1 MKKLLLTFLS
11 KRKEQF
17 MTEGKSLRNQKDSV
31 FRMLYRDR
39 GELLDLY
46 NALNETAYDDPDE
59 PDRKV

>member
-1 MKKLLLTFLS
+1 
-11 KRKEQF
+11 